1 MTCAEFQ
8 RELPDFLDEG
18 GNGELQAHLKG
29 CANCSGLAASLQ
41 TIARE
46 ARMLQA
52 SQEPSPRVWDSLE
65 IALRREGL
73 IRQPRPHS
81 HRLILPSLTRRW
93 GVAAWLVP
101 VAAALLVG
109 AAVLLYQRPH
119 PGRLAVNSPQAAI
132 VAVSSGDL
140 NDEQLLQE
148 VATRAPMMRAAY
160 ESNLRDVNAYIRDA
174 QASVNADPNDE
185 EAQQALM
192 DAYGQ
197 RSMIYEMALDRSLP

>member
-8 RELPDFLDEG
+8 SELPDFLDEG
-18 GNGELQAHLKG
+18 GNLELQAHLKS

-41 TIARE
+41 SIARE
-46 ARMLQA
+46 ARKLQA
-52 SQEPSPRVWDSLE
+52 SQEPSPRVWNSLE
-65 IALRREGL
+65 IALRRERL
-73 IRQPRPHS
+73 IHESRPHG
-81 HRLILPSLTRRW
+81 HRLVLPSLTRRW
-93 GVAAWLVP
+93 GMAAWLVP

-109 AAVLLYQRPH
+109 AAILLYQRPNTKQVALDTSQA
-119 PGRLAVNSPQAAI
+119 PIMAVA
-132 VAVSSGDL
+132 GDL

-148 VATRAPMMRAAY
+148 VSTRAPLMRAAY